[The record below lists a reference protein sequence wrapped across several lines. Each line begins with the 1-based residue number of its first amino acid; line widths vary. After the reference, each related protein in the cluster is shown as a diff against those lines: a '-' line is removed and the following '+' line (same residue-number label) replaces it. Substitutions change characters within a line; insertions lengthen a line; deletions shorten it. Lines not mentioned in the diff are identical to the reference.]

1 MKYNK
6 FYGINGAKKATGMV
20 IIIDILRAA
29 TVAAF
34 ILDKK
39 AKYIIPVSTKE
50 EAFLL
55 KSQNKDFILI
65 GEETGNKIPGF
76 NFGNSPSELK
86 CADLKNEIIIHR
98 SSMGTQGILAAQKT
112 NQIIFGSFSVLSAII
127 NYIKNK
133 DIKQLSL
140 VAMDG
145 KGSEDEIFADF
156 VIDKL
161 KGKINDINLVKK
173 RLIKHKGAERFLD
186 PKQIDFPREDLD
198 LCLSLDLF
206 NFVPIVS
213 KIRGRKIIKAQKTTS
228 GVA

>member
-1 MKYNK
+1 MKYSK
-6 FYGINGAKKATGMV
+6 LYGIDGAKKATGVV
-20 IIIDILRAA
+20 IIIDIPRAA

-76 NFGNSPSELK
+76 NYGNSPSELK
-86 CADLKNEIIIHR
+86 HADLKNKIIVHR
-98 SSMGTQGILAAQKT
+98 SSMGTQGILAAQKA
-112 NQIIFGSFSVLSAII
+112 NQVIFGSFSVLSAII

-145 KGSEDEIFADF
+145 RGSEDEMFADF
-156 VIDKL
+156 VISKL
-161 KGKINDINLVKK
+161 DGKINNINLVKK
-173 RLIKHKGAERFLD
+173 TLIKHKRAERFLD
-186 PKQIDFPREDLD
+186 SKQIDFPREDFD
-198 LCLSLDLF
+198 LCLKLDLF
-206 NFVPIVS
+206 NFVPLVS
-213 KIRGRKIIKAQKTTS
+213 EEQGRKIIKPHEY
-228 GVA
+228 